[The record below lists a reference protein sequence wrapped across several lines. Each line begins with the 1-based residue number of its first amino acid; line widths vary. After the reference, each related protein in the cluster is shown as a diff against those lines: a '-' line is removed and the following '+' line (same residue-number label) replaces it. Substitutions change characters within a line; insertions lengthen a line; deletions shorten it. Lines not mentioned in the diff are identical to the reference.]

1 MWSNIDL
8 TIVRM
13 GRKGR
18 MDRIG
23 RIANLNSIEKS
34 QGPYAQ
40 PFETYFLATGTSEKL
55 PLIVWWIRPG
65 GRVVDPWTTHFPS
78 SSHWTQLPW
87 ISMQPPR
94 TVKVPTKALGLHENE
109 QAMAKAVA
117 FFFEHAWLEAWRYM
131 LRRIPRNQH
140 MFGCFLFYPYNIIL
154 IQRWNSFFPFFW
166 LESMELG
173 PWNEMKWKEQV
184 DWNLS
189 CQDGPFGAC
198 NLSLQGKH
206 SGLERRKHPF
216 LCENWVCI
224 KIQGPRIHE
233 CIDFSINN
241 HSFCQCLFWGH
252 YFWNAHL
259 LFIFLPC
266 FQVSLVLG
274 ETTEFFLRRAGD
286 RSMVWDGTH
295 EAQLLLWI
303 HPIMRDC

>member
-1 MWSNIDL
+1 MKMNRRW
-8 TIVRM
+8 
-13 GRKGR
+13 
-18 MDRIG
+18 
-23 RIANLNSIEKS
+23 
-34 QGPYAQ
+34 Q
-40 PFETYFLATGTSEKL
+40 KL
-55 PLIVWWIRPG
+55 
-65 GRVVDPWTTHFPS
+65 
-78 SSHWTQLPW
+78 
-87 ISMQPPR
+87 
-94 TVKVPTKALGLHENE
+94 
-109 QAMAKAVA
+109 
-117 FFFEHAWLEAWRYM
+117 WL
-131 LRRIPRNQH
+131 
-140 MFGCFLFYPYNIIL
+140 
-154 IQRWNSFFPFFW
+154 FFW
-166 LESMELG
+166 TRLVGGLALHVKTDSKESAYVWVFFLPIQHHPNSEMEQFFSILLIG
-173 PWNEMKWKEQV
+173 KHGTWTLKWKKQV
-184 DWNLS
+184 DWNPS

-206 SGLERRKHPF
+206 SGLERRNHPF

-259 LFIFLPC
+259 LFFFLPC